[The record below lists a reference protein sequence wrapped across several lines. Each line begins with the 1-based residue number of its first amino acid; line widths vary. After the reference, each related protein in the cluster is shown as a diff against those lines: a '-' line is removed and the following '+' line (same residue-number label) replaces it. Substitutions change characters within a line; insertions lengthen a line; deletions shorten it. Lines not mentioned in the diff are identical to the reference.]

1 MKKYFS
7 LFLISFFVLFSF
19 NFVLAQ
25 TCSVDNTGGN
35 SGSGDN
41 TCTSLSNPL
50 CPAGSPNCVNAQS
63 LIGRIIT
70 AIMGVVGSIA
80 LLMFVYGGLT
90 WMTSSGSQEK
100 VKKGR
105 DIILWSSVGLVVVF
119 MAYALTKFVITTIA
133 Q

>member
-1 MKKYFS
+1 MKKLLII
-7 LFLISFFVLFSF
+7 LFLFGILLF
-19 NFVLAQ
+19 NFSPVFAQ
-25 TCSVDNTGGN
+25 SGTVCTGELCL
-35 SGSGDN
+35 
-41 TCTSLSNPL
+41 TNPL
-50 CPAGSPNCVNAQS
+50 GATVNSPQL
-63 LIGRIIT
+63 LIGKIIT
-70 AIMGVVGSIA
+70 AIMGIVGSIA

-90 WMTSSGSQEK
+90 WMTSSGNQEK